1 MDKKPAPQLPPP
13 NPLTARQH
21 HREVFWQ
28 IILPLLGGTVFVV
41 VLAILIVGS
50 TPAQASVG
58 ADTALIWLILPLFL
72 FGLIAFAMLIF
83 LVVLVTR
90 LLEKTPPYARLIQE
104 NVNLISQRLHHAA
117 DLSVEPFL
125 RFHSALAVIQKILA
139 RR

>member
-1 MDKKPAPQLPPP
+1 MDKKPTPPLPPP

-21 HREVFWQ
+21 HREVFLE
-28 IILPLLGGTVFVV
+28 IILPLLGGTVFIV

-58 ADTALIWLILPLFL
+58 ADTALIWLIIPLFL
-72 FGLIAFAMLIF
+72 LGLIGLAILIF

-90 LLEKTPPYARLIQE
+90 LLEKTPPYARLVQE
-104 NVNLISQRLHHAA
+104 NINLMSQRLHHAA

-125 RFHSALAVIQKILA
+125 RFHSALAIVQKLLA